1 MNIESY
7 NIHGADSKMIL
18 RPILREA
25 CKTHQ
30 IPEGVQKKLIEN
42 GVKQFAILSDG
53 TVMPTGLYGTVD
65 QFVQKQKTELT
76 SDGSSETSSK
86 EAMLVKMA
94 AHARANNSSA
104 YRKCRKLY
112 SECS

>member
-18 RPILREA
+18 RPILIEA

-30 IPEGVQKKLIEN
+30 IPEGVQAGIIEN

-65 QFVQKQKTELT
+65 QFIEKQKTELT

-86 EAMLVKMA
+86 EALLIKMA
-94 AHARANNSSA
+94 AHAKANNMSA
-104 YRKCRKLY
+104 YKNCRKQY